1 MSDDYAKVYDF
12 VVNYYDVIDGCCP
25 DFLNIA
31 AMKNLS
37 PIYNP
42 NWEADGDLLNCL
54 TYMKEYIEKQQIP
67 NIENLQIFQESGVTP
82 SLFFLAKNPDLQENY
97 TILFISHI
105 DKIPFGTGWTRCQ
118 PDKPVISDGCLYGRG
133 TSISL
138 YALFII
144 IGVLK
149 ACEEYKK
156 ERTNIAV
163 LIESS
168 YESGSKDFVA
178 NLNKALPLMG
188 EVNQVFCLDTW
199 GPTKENFH
207 YMKSCR
213 GYISFDL
220 KITTGIE
227 NVHSGSYG
235 GLIPD
240 PIMIFNN
247 ILSNKIETIEKSE
260 DGLATNIKIPL
271 LEIEV
276 TEDEKAESQS
286 LIDSVKTKI
295 VNMFPYFGCSNLIG
309 SKNQDKIADCFTAY
323 INGVLR
329 PSLAI
334 LGFEDMPS
342 VENAS
347 GNIKPH
353 VCARLCFRT
362 PPNLDNTEAFSKLK
376 ELITS
381 NPPFGAKIEIL
392 NEEIFPGVD
401 LVKTNNCI
409 NDKMVSSFDKYY
421 QKMRRQITLPF
432 RMGRAC
438 PCLYYLTQKF
448 KDIPIFA
455 SGCGNTFSDNV
466 RDGNENINLIKL
478 INYTVSMTYYVCDF
492 RNYMK

>member
-1 MSDDYAKVYDF
+1 MSDDYTKVYDS
-12 VVNYYDVIDGCCP
+12 VHNYYDDCCQ
-25 DFLNIA
+25 DFLKIA

-37 PIYNP
+37 PIYNQ
-42 NWEADGDLLNCL
+42 NWETDGDLLNCL
-54 TYMKEYIEKQQIP
+54 TFMKEYIESQNLP
-67 NIENLQIFQESGVTP
+67 NIENLQIFQKSGVTP
-82 SLFFLAKNPDLQENY
+82 ALFFLAKNPNLKENY

-118 PDKPVISDGCLYGRG
+118 PDRPVISDGCLYGRG

-138 YALFII
+138 YAIFNI

-149 ACEEYKK
+149 ACEENKK
-156 ERTNIAV
+156 ERPHIAV

-168 YESGSKDFVA
+168 YESGSKDLIA
-178 NLNKALPLMG
+178 NLENASSLMG
-188 EVNQVFCLDTW
+188 EINQVFCLDTW

-220 KITTGIE
+220 KITTGLE
-227 NVHSGSYG
+227 NVHSGFYG
-235 GLIPD
+235 GIIPD

-260 DGLATNIKIPL
+260 DELATNIKIPL
-271 LEIEV
+271 LEYEA
-276 TEDEKAESQS
+276 TEEEKAEGKS
-286 LIDSVKTKI
+286 LVGACGFKI
-295 VNMFPYFGCSNLIG
+295 VNMFPYFGCSDLIG
-309 SKNQDKIADCFTAY
+309 SKNQVKEDDYLTAY

-329 PSLAI
+329 PSLSI
-334 LGFEDMPS
+334 IGFEEMPTI
-342 VENAS
+342 ENAS
-347 GNIKPH
+347 GSIKPNI
-353 VCARLCFRT
+353 CARLCFRT
-362 PPNLDNTEAFSKLK
+362 PPILDTTEGFSKLK

-392 NEEIFPGVD
+392 NEDICPGVD

-409 NDKMVSSFDKYY
+409 TKAMVDSFDKYY
-421 QKMRRQITLPF
+421 QKMKRKITLPV
-432 RMGRAC
+432 RMGRSC

-448 KDIPIFA
+448 KNIPIFA